1 MNLPSRRAFLLR
13 PLRRPSV
20 LCLLALALTA
30 PLQAAAPVVSVFSRA
45 MNGYTRQ
52 LTPDGSFKPESF
64 TFAQGERLSG
74 QLADPSIDEMPFL
87 HVAQA
92 VSDAMRTQNYVP
104 GVKPEETD
112 LMIYVSW
119 GTTTGSDNGRFTGGY
134 DQLAAAMRAGQ
145 LISNQWGQLESQAQV
160 DLFLTLNGVNNEA
173 RDRNNFVNASILGYN
188 HDLRDASFM
197 KMYATGF
204 ATDVI
209 SEVEEDRY
217 FVVLR
222 AFDMKTLVK
231 EKKMKQLWET
241 RFSIR
246 QFGHRFDRALPA
258 MSRYASRFYG
268 QDIGRLV
275 RQPMRSTDIRVGPV
289 TEVGQD

>member
-1 MNLPSRRAFLLR
+1 MNLPSLRTRRFTAF
-13 PLRRPSV
+13 
-20 LCLLALALTA
+20 CLTVFACTL
-30 PLQAAAPVVSVFSRA
+30 PVQAAGPVVSVYSRA

-52 LTPDGSFKPESF
+52 LNPDGSFKSETYS
-64 TFAQGERLSG
+64 FAQGERLSG
-74 QLADPSIDEMPFL
+74 QVADPSMDEMPFL

-92 VSDAMRTQNYVP
+92 ISDAMRSQNYLP

-112 LMIYVSW
+112 LMVYVSW

-145 LISNQWGQLESQAQV
+145 VVDTGVFGTQSGDLSVQAQV

-173 RDRNNFVNASILGYN
+173 RDRNNFVNASILGYAQ
-188 HDLRDASFM
+188 DLRDATFM
-197 KMYATGF
+197 KMYAAGF
-204 ATDVI
+204 AQDVI
-209 SEVEEDRY
+209 GEVEEDRY

-222 AFDMKTLVK
+222 AYDMKTLVT
-231 EKKMKQLWET
+231 EKKMKQVWET

-258 MSRYASRFYG
+258 MAKYASRFYG

-275 RQPMRSTDIRVGPV
+275 RQPMRSTDIRVGPI
-289 TEVGQD
+289 TEVGQN